1 MASHKDAQ
9 QNKEVEP
16 LICACQ
22 GFGAFLQ
29 QCPPRI
35 CVLLGTPGGSG
46 PGSLCTLP
54 VSMTHLCWEASVC
67 AAGARCHT
75 SALCEHTRTWLSSW
89 EALCGCWPLSY
100 SWRVGNRETRS
111 IGEALLCWLSVW
123 DWVRRVVQ
131 GPGSATPSLLHT
143 SGWHQLWG
151 RLWNVLGL

>member
-29 QCPPRI
+29 QCPPKI
-35 CVLLGTPGGSG
+35 CVLPGTPGGSG

-75 SALCEHTRTWLSSW
+75 SASCEHSQTWLYSW
-89 EALCGCWPLSY
+89 EALRGCWPLSY
-100 SWRVGNRETRS
+100 SWRVGNRGKKYR
-111 IGEALLCWLSVW
+111 GGFALLGQEGCAGTWLSDTFPAAHQWLASAVG
-123 DWVRRVVQ
+123 Q
-131 GPGSATPSLLHT
+131 ALECAGSVGSLA
-143 SGWHQLWG
+143 
-151 RLWNVLGL
+151 

>member
-9 QNKEVEP
+9 QNKWVEP

-29 QCPPRI
+29 QSSQDLCASRNSWRI
-35 CVLLGTPGGSG
+35 GAWQPVP
-46 PGSLCTLP
+46 LP
-54 VSMTHLCWEASVC
+54 VSVIHLCWEASVC

-89 EALCGCWPLSY
+89 EALCGCWPLPY
-100 SWRVGNRETRS
+100 SWRVGNTEARS

-123 DWVRRVVQ
+123 DWVRRVVR

-151 RLWNVLGL
+151 RLWSVLGL